1 MANKVLYG
9 LKNVHYALYTESTGD
24 YGAVKAWPG
33 AVSISLSAEGESNTF
48 YADDMPYFVTVSN
61 AGYSGD
67 FESAKIPTDFRTA
80 IMGETKD
87 TTTGIIIEDAAEAPK
102 PFALMFEF
110 EGDETAA
117 RYCLYNCKITRPN
130 IESSTTE
137 EGTEVQTV
145 TATITAIPQPDTG
158 YVKAFCEDSAASAY
172 DDWYTTVPEIGA

>member
-9 LKNVHYALYTESTGD
+9 LKNVHYALYTESTGT
-24 YGAVKAWPG
+24 YGTVKAWPG

-48 YADDMPYFVTVSN
+48 YADNMPYFVTVSN

-67 FESAKIPTDFRTA
+67 FESAKIPEDFRTS

-87 TTTGIIIEDAAEAPK
+87 TTTGMIIEDSAAAPK

-110 EGDETAA
+110 DGDETAA

-130 IESSTTE
+130 IESSTSE
-137 EGTEVQTV
+137 EGVEVQTV
-145 TATITAIPQPDTG
+145 TANITAIPQADTG
-158 YVKAFCEDSAASAY
+158 YVKAYCEDSTAAAY
-172 DDWYTTVPEIGA
+172 ADWYTAVPEI

>member
-9 LKNVHYALYTESTGD
+9 LKNVHYALYTESTGT
-24 YGAVKAWPG
+24 YGTVKEWPG

-48 YADDMPYFVTVSN
+48 YADNMPYFVTVSN

-67 FESAKIPTDFRTA
+67 FESAKIPADFRTA

-87 TTTGIIIEDAAEAPK
+87 TTTGIVIEDSAVAPK

-110 EGDETAA
+110 QGDETAA
-117 RYCLYNCKITRPN
+117 RYCMYNCKISRPN

-137 EGTEVQTV
+137 EGVEVQTV
-145 TATITAIPQPDTG
+145 TATITCIPQPDTG
-158 YVKAFCEDSAASAY
+158 YVKAFCEDTSASAY
-172 DDWYTTVPEIGA
+172 SGWYSEVPEI

>member
-67 FESAKIPTDFRTA
+67 FESAKIPADFRTA

-87 TTTGIIIEDAAEAPK
+87 ATTGIIIEDAAEAPK

-158 YVKAFCEDSAASAY
+158 YVKAFCEDSSASAY

>member
-67 FESAKIPTDFRTA
+67 FESAKIPADFRTA

-158 YVKAFCEDSAASAY
+158 YVKAFCEDSSASAY
-172 DDWYTTVPEIGA
+172 DDWYTTVPEI

>member
-24 YGAVKAWPG
+24 YGTVKPWPG

-48 YADDMPYFVTVSN
+48 YADDRPYFVTVSN

-67 FESAKIPTDFRTA
+67 FESAKIPADFRTA

-87 TTTGIIIEDAAEAPK
+87 TATGIIIEDAAEAPK

-137 EGTEVQTV
+137 EGTEVKTV

-158 YVKAFCEDSAASAY
+158 YVKAFCEDSSASAY

>member
-24 YGAVKAWPG
+24 YGTVKAWPG

-67 FESAKIPTDFRTA
+67 FESAKIPADFRTA
-80 IMGETKD
+80 IMGEAKD
-87 TTTGIIIEDAAEAPK
+87 PTTGIIIEDAAEAPK

-158 YVKAFCEDSAASAY
+158 YVKAFCEDSSASAY
-172 DDWYTTVPEIGA
+172 DDWYATVPEIGA

>member
-9 LKNVHYALYTESTGD
+9 LKNVHYALYTEATGD
-24 YGAVKAWPG
+24 YGTVKAWPG

-67 FESAKIPTDFRTA
+67 FESAKIPADFRTA

-158 YVKAFCEDSAASAY
+158 YVKAFCEDSSASAY
-172 DDWYTTVPEIGA
+172 DDWYTTVPEI

>member
-24 YGAVKAWPG
+24 YGTVKAWPG

-67 FESAKIPTDFRTA
+67 FESAKIPADFRTA

-158 YVKAFCEDSAASAY
+158 YVKAFCEDSSAPAY
-172 DDWYTTVPEIGA
+172 DDWYNTVPEI

>member
-24 YGAVKAWPG
+24 YGTVKAWPG

-67 FESAKIPTDFRTA
+67 FESAKIPADFRTA

-158 YVKAFCEDSAASAY
+158 YVKAFCEDSSASAY
-172 DDWYTTVPEIGA
+172 DDWYTTVPEI